1 MKKEK
6 VFLGFL
12 FILTGIFLIINRMGY
27 FPNIN
32 VISLILT
39 VFLVSLIIK
48 SIIHVSFSGILFP
61 IAFLCIIYDKQ
72 LGIMDIT
79 PWTVLIA
86 ALLGS
91 IGLSMIFDKH
101 GSWLHISHK
110 WNDHDFETI
119 DVEDEGNVIFKNS
132 FSGSTKY
139 INTDKFEKADLSCS
153 FGEMKVYFDNAT
165 MLNDNAI
172 ARISVSF
179 GEMQLYIP
187 KEWRVINNL
196 NLSFAEVNSNNK
208 SEIITNTLTLVGSVS
223 FGELEVIYI

>member
-6 VFLGFL
+6 VFWGFL
-12 FILTGIFLIINRMGY
+12 FILTGIFLIISRMGY
-27 FPNIN
+27 FPDVN

-39 VFLVSLIIK
+39 VFLVSIIVK
-48 SIIHVSFSGILFP
+48 SVIHVSFSGILFP

-72 LGIMDIT
+72 LGITDIT

-91 IGLSMIFDKH
+91 TGLSMIFDKR
-101 GSWLHISHK
+101 SRWLHINHK
-110 WNDHDFETI
+110 WNDNDFETI

-172 ARISVSF
+172 VRISVSF